1 MNIKAITKRR
11 HRLLL
16 GAAAAATA
24 VVIFYI
30 LAKMGIG
37 IPCLFYQITG
47 WQCPGCGN
55 SRAAL
60 ALLRLDLK
68 AALEY
73 NLLFPLEFGYIGW
86 VVFCCC
92 RNYLRGKGFSYKPKL
107 IGIDIG
113 VLAAVLGWWIVRNV
127 L

>member
-1 MNIKAITKRR
+1 MRKRR
-11 HRLLL
+11 RRLLQ
-16 GAAAAATA
+16 GAAAAGVAAA
-24 VVIFYI
+24 VFCI

-68 AALEY
+68 AALGY

-86 VVFCCC
+86 VVFHCC
-92 RNYLRGKGFSYKPKL
+92 RNYLRGKGFSYKPPV

-113 VLAAVLGWWIVRNV
+113 VLAAVLGWWVVRNI